1 MLIPSR
7 YCGPPRSGN
16 GGYTAGTLAHA
27 YAGDPAG
34 LTLTVTL
41 RQPPPLDSSM
51 TLTREGEVLT
61 ASFGGAV
68 IATAERSD
76 DELDAVAPVPFE
88 DAVTASASYVGL
100 QHHPFPTC
108 FACGTERTDGL
119 RVFPG
124 RVLDGTPVGPGTRV
138 AAPWTPAGDVRAD
151 FHELHDASPRACLAS
166 TWAALDCIGA
176 WAADFGDRLMV
187 LGRMTSTVDTLPA
200 LDEPHVVM
208 GQHLAT
214 EGRRT
219 MTAATLYDSDGRVV
233 GTARHTW
240 ISVDAEA
247 FAAVTGGA

>member
-76 DELDAVAPVPFE
+76 AELDAVAPVPFE

-108 FACGTERTDGL
+108 FACGLDRARERAAEQSSHGGH
-119 RVFPG
+119 RGSCRRPG
-124 RVLDGTPVGPGTRV
+124 HSHRG
-138 AAPWTPAGDVRAD
+138 
-151 FHELHDASPRACLAS
+151 
-166 TWAALDCIGA
+166 
-176 WAADFGDRLMV
+176 FG
-187 LGRMTSTVDTLPA
+187 
-200 LDEPHVVM
+200 
-208 GQHLAT
+208 
-214 EGRRT
+214 
-219 MTAATLYDSDGRVV
+219 
-233 GTARHTW
+233 
-240 ISVDAEA
+240 
-247 FAAVTGGA
+247 